1 MVPSIS
7 VIYTREAKDW
17 NTKDPQSAYLD
28 LNVPELTNYYV
39 KQGVVNIAISFDG
52 EKTYNA
58 LPATIDGISYNY
70 DYATQSVR
78 IYAQDPIFDGFPVD
92 VPAKAVFKISLT
104 DADWVQ

>member
-1 MVPSIS
+1 MKKILLALLIGTATLGTLSSCTKEYYEMVPSIS

-52 EKTYNA
+52 EKNIQCT
-58 LPATIDGISYNY
+58 SCY
-70 DYATQSVR
+70 DRWNIV
-78 IYAQDPIFDGFPVD
+78 
-92 VPAKAVFKISLT
+92 
-104 DADWVQ
+104 

>member
-52 EKTYNA
+52 EKKHTMHFLLRSMEY
-58 LPATIDGISYNY
+58 
-70 DYATQSVR
+70 R
-78 IYAQDPIFDGFPVD
+78 ITMITRR
-92 VPAKAVFKISLT
+92 SL
-104 DADWVQ
+104 